1 MAKAPLFSGKN
12 LALLSALC
20 LAALPAAVA
29 AENLD
34 GRAQNDTTKDG
45 ITRGRAETG
54 GGSYG
59 DQNRGG
65 SRGFYGF
72 PSHRSIGDESGDLA
86 ERSFSRTDPGIESF
100 SRNTHGS
107 AYYGRNYGAPYFDG
121 GYYDRG
127 NYYRE
132 RRD

>member
-1 MAKAPLFSGKN
+1 MARESLMSGKSF
-12 LALLSALC
+12 LQISALC
-20 LAALPAAVA
+20 LAAVPGVA
-29 AENLD
+29 AAQSLDPSSEND
-34 GRAQNDTTKDG
+34 ATKDG

-72 PSHRSIGDESGDLA
+72 PSHRSIGDESDVLA
-86 ERSFSRTDPGIESF
+86 ERSLSRTDPGISAS